1 MTIETNST
9 QGLLSVRQQLEAAC
23 RACGRAPNS
32 VTLLAVSKQQ
42 SVAAMRAIAAMGQRD
57 FGESYAQEALDKMAE
72 LADLDLRWHFIGQLQ
87 SNKTRPIAEHFH
99 WVHTLDRDKIAT
111 RLHEQRPLHAPPLQV
126 CIQVKLA
133 EEMGKGGVW
142 PDEVAAL
149 AAHIEKLPRL
159 TLRGLMCIPP
169 PSRHYTEQLQQ
180 FRQLAD
186 LQQQLIIAGH
196 TLDTLSMGMSG
207 DFEAAIAAGATIVR
221 IGTAVFG
228 ARQ

>member
-42 SVAAMRAIAAMGQRD
+42 SVTAMRAIAAMGQRD
-57 FGESYAQEALDKMAE
+57 FGESYTQEALDKMTE

-111 RLHEQRPLHAPPLQV
+111 RLHEQRPLDAPPLQV

-180 FRQLAD
+180 FRQLVD

-196 TLDTLSMGMSG
+196 ALDTLSMGMSG

>member
-42 SVAAMRAIAAMGQRD
+42 SVAAMRAIAAMGQCD
-57 FGESYAQEALDKMAE
+57 FGESYAQEALDKMSE

-133 EEMGKGGVW
+133 QETGKGGIW
-142 PDEVAAL
+142 PAEVPAL
-149 AAHIEKLPRL
+149 ATHIEKLPRL

-169 PSRHYTEQLQQ
+169 PSRDYTEQLQQ
-180 FRQLAD
+180 FRQLVD

-221 IGTAVFG
+221 IGTTVFG